1 MYKFL
6 INTGDK
12 RMELVIRIFKSKKND
27 TVK

>member
-12 RMELVIRIFKSKKND
+12 RMELVIRILKSKKND
-27 TVK
+27 TMK